1 MQIVNL
7 DAYTTNP
14 GDLSWKA
21 LEKFGTLT
29 VYPRTSPDQ
38 IIERAKDAE
47 ILLINKTVI
56 TKEILD
62 QLPKLKYIGLQSTG
76 YNVVDC
82 EAAKEN
88 GITVCNIPSYSSD
101 GVAQLVFA
109 FILEI
114 ADGVAL
120 HDRAVK
126 DGEWSRCPD
135 FCFTKTQIF
144 ELRGKTIGI
153 IGFGHIGRRVAEIA
167 EAFGMQVQAYA
178 PRPKEKGALQTL
190 RFVDLDELLRTS
202 DIITCHCPLTPE
214 TENLINAQNISK
226 MKKSAILINTSR
238 GPVIDEKALADAL
251 NEGRI
256 AAAGLDVLKQ
266 EPSDPANPLLT
277 AKNCFITPHIAWA
290 AVETRKRLIDI
301 LVQNIA
307 CYLNGTPQNVVNP

>member
-29 VYPRTSPDQ
+29 TYARTAPEE
-38 IIERAKDAE
+38 IVPRAKDAE
-47 ILLINKTVI
+47 ILLVNKTVI
-56 TKEILD
+56 TKQILD

-76 YNVVDC
+76 YNVIDC
-82 EAAKEN
+82 QAAKEK
-88 GITVCNIPSYSSD
+88 GITVCNIPSYSTD

-114 ADGVAL
+114 ADGVTL

-126 DGEWSRCPD
+126 DGEWSSCPD

-144 ELRGKTIGI
+144 ELRGKSIGI
-153 IGFGHIGRRVAEIA
+153 IGFGSIGRRVAEIA
-167 EAFGMQVQAYA
+167 EAFGMQVLAYA

-190 RFVDLDELLRTS
+190 RFVELDELLRTA

-214 TENLINAQNISK
+214 TENLINAQNIAK

-238 GPVIDEKALADAL
+238 GPVVDEQALADAL
-251 NEGRI
+251 NSGRI
-256 AAAGLDVLKQ
+256 AAAGLDVLKK
-266 EPSDPANPLLT
+266 EPSDPKNPLLS
-277 AKNCFITPHIAWA
+277 AKNCYITPHIAWA
-290 AVETRKRLIDI
+290 AVETRRRLIDI
-301 LVQNIA
+301 LVKNIE
-307 CYLNGTPQNVVNP
+307 CYLNGAPQNVVNP